1 VPPVISRGSR
11 SPTAERTAV
20 FRQRPTG
27 GDSFAELQTAD
38 CGPKA
43 SGSPTGRLPQKPRLL
58 WNAERWSIAHICSVR
73 GGQAT
78 HHRPSKGQKVKQYTA
93 RGLFKVF
100 TFVFMV
106 CVVNTVVTIGAAIRM
121 VVRDDRASKEISRAG
136 NDFLA
141 RWTR

>member
-1 VPPVISRGSR
+1 
-11 SPTAERTAV
+11 
-20 FRQRPTG
+20 
-27 GDSFAELQTAD
+27 
-38 CGPKA
+38 
-43 SGSPTGRLPQKPRLL
+43 
-58 WNAERWSIAHICSVR
+58 
-73 GGQAT
+73 
-78 HHRPSKGQKVKQYTA
+78 
-93 RGLFKVF
+93 VF